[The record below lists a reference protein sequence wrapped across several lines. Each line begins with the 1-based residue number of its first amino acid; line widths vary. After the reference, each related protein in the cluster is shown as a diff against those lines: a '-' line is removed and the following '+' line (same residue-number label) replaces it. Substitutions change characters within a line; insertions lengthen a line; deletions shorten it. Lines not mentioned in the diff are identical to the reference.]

1 VIKKRGAFC
10 LKERQILK
18 FSLILG
24 LFFLPIL
31 FRKPSFKIW
40 STIYLTN
47 GIVSHLT
54 DRALVAQKKLS
65 YPVRLVPKL
74 TKNSLVYDYIICP
87 LISVAYCQA
96 TNHSKPLGILGKG
109 ILFALPQV
117 AIEYLAER
125 KTKLIRYKNGW
136 TVLHSYIGI
145 LVVKLTFRGLF
156 GLLKKSDV
164 LMNRR
169 SREMKREYK
178 VQEQLDPASKR
189 LETEENPE
197 CIIC

>member
-1 VIKKRGAFC
+1 MIKKGGAFY

-31 FRKPSFKIW
+31 FRKPSSKLW
-40 STIYLTN
+40 STIYVTN
-47 GIVSHLT
+47 GIFSHLT

-117 AIEYLAER
+117 AIEYLAEK

-145 LVVKLTFRGLF
+145 LFVKLIFRGLF
-156 GLLKKSDV
+156 GFLKNSDN

-169 SREMKREYK
+169 GRDMKRESK
-178 VQEQLDPASKR
+178 VWEPLDSTSKGLR
-189 LETEENPE
+189 KEENPE
-197 CIIC
+197 CIIN